1 MTRWI
6 VVCEREDRG
15 ISDEA
20 RDVVRLRSPAGKTLV
35 LPLAGVPADVRQQLC
50 ALESGSRLP
59 ASLLRS
65 LLPTPLGAHVVVHGV
80 SPSGGR
86 R

>member
-6 VVCEREDRG
+6 VVREREDRG
-15 ISDEA
+15 ISDDA
-20 RDVVRLRSPAGKTLV
+20 QGVVRLRSPAGQTLV
-35 LPLAGVPADVRQQLC
+35 LPLAGVPADVRRELC
-50 ALESGSRLP
+50 ALESGSHLP
-59 ASLLRS
+59 ASLLCS

-80 SPSGGR
+80 SASGGR